1 MDELNEGLVSRSSKV
16 SAAIVKAAT
25 NRVDPDVE
33 RKIILATEG
42 FMTKFCE
49 STLRDRSKLSQDNAV
64 VIADY
69 IIAMKR
75 EVNPRLNY
83 INMQSSLYQNYPR
96 LLV

>member
-42 FMTKFCE
+42 F
-49 STLRDRSKLSQDNAV
+49 R
-64 VIADY
+64 
-69 IIAMKR
+69 
-75 EVNPRLNY
+75 
-83 INMQSSLYQNYPR
+83 
-96 LLV
+96 